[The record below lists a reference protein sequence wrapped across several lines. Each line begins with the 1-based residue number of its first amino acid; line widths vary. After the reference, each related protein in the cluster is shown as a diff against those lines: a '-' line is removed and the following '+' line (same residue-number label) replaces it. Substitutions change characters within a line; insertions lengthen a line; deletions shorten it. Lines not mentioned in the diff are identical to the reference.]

1 VLYGRAGRAPFGII
15 YREMYRATSTRE
27 VSATLL
33 STYSFTLFNHCTMTE
48 SESKYIHPQTRLTLD
63 LKLLH
68 ASHVEIIG
76 KVEGTY
82 IKQFGS
88 KIEAV
93 FMKDFEEETFGEI
106 YDFVLERY
114 QKYIHSKKE
123 YSNPNFSLWEK
134 PVDCRTEKL
143 AFLIIPI
150 TIQR

>member
-1 VLYGRAGRAPFGII
+1 VLYGRAGRAPFGKF
-15 YREMYRATSTRE
+15 YREMYRATSARE
-27 VSATLL
+27 VAATVL
-33 STYSFTLFNHCTMTE
+33 STHSFTLFNHCTMTE

-88 KIEAV
+88 KIEACFIQEYHV
-93 FMKDFEEETFGEI
+93 ELMEEI
-106 YDFVLERY
+106 YDFTMERY
-114 QKYIHSKKE
+114 ELYLQSQRE